1 MASMASTDLPT
12 RSNGGSGTDVLASGE
27 SDTAE
32 APVTPAPKARD
43 REREA
48 ALGLAGMAPDDG
60 RLPQVLP
67 TDRLLAGGKPVPAL
81 RAELRRIPNA
91 RNVANVLGVLVQSF
105 GVIALAVWLDH
116 PLAWV
121 AAFLLMGRA
130 FALYAILAHEAAHRL
145 LFSTRWL
152 NDGVG
157 RWLLAYPAFVPF
169 DAYRRSHF
177 AHHRDELGPDEP
189 DLALYA
195 RYPITRASMRRKL
208 TRDAYGNSGWKNLK
222 GLLLA
227 VRSPTARPVALRIL
241 GAQAVLLVGFTLI
254 GRPELYVLLWLA
266 PWMTV
271 WRVLN
276 RLRAIAEHGGMTRS
290 PDRRQTTHHVDQ
302 HWPARFWIA
311 PFNTGWHLAHHVD
324 MGIPFHHLPA
334 LHREL
339 VDAGWVT
346 PDLTYPNYV
355 LLWRALASR
364 EAAPAPA

>member
-1 MASMASTDLPT
+1 MASTDLPT
-12 RSNGGSGTDVLASGE
+12 A
-27 SDTAE
+27 TAE
-32 APVTPAPKARD
+32 QSMEPGAPAAPKTRD
-43 REREA
+43 LEREA
-48 ALGLAGMAPDDG
+48 ALGLAGMAPADDA
-60 RLPQVLP
+60 LPQVLP
-67 TDRLLAGGKPVPAL
+67 TDRLLAGGKPVPAV
-81 RAELRRIPNA
+81 RADLRRIPNV
-91 RNVANVLGVLVQSF
+91 RNVANVVGVYLQSF

-116 PLAWV
+116 PMAWV

-130 FALYAILAHEAAHRL
+130 FALYAILTHEAAHRL
-145 LFSTRWL
+145 LFSRRWM

-177 AHHRDELGPDEP
+177 AHHRDEMGPNEP
-189 DLALYA
+189 DFALYA
-195 RYPITRASMRRKL
+195 RNPITGASMRRKL
-208 TRDAYGNSGWKNLK
+208 VRDADGNSGWKNLK

-227 VRSPTARPVALRIL
+227 LRSPGARPVALRIL
-241 GAQAVLLVGFTLI
+241 GAQAVLLAGFTLV
-254 GRPELYVLLWLA
+254 GRPELYFLLWLA
-266 PWMTV
+266 PWLTV

-302 HWPARFWIA
+302 HLAARFWIA

-324 MGIPFHHLPA
+324 MGIPFHHLPM

-346 PDLTYPNYV
+346 PELTSPNYV
-355 LLWRALASR
+355 SLWRDLSAKPTV
-364 EAAPAPA
+364 PA